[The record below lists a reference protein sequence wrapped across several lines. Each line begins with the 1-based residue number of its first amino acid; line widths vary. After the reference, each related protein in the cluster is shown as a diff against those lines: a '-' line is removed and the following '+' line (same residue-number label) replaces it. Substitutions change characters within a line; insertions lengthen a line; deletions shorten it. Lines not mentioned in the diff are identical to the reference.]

1 MAWII
6 IIGILLVAIGPVLY
20 VMPSKRDK
28 QLIALRSQARTA
40 GLTVDISHIPDLNA
54 TAIDKVSAGGKKR
67 EPKIK
72 CATYTLMPSH
82 PFQNSPC
89 WHLGR
94 SKTDNVLVTGWGRIG
109 AVRGISSS
117 DDGYWARIGA
127 IINAL
132 PGSCIAVK
140 TTPHEICW
148 QGLEHLN
155 DQAINELVLEIKTG
169 LEKIVELHDQIDKE
183 RQTST

>member
-6 IIGILLVAIGPVLY
+6 IIGILLVAIGPVL
-20 VMPSKRDK
+20 S
-28 QLIALRSQARTA
+28 
-40 GLTVDISHIPDLNA
+40 
-54 TAIDKVSAGGKKR
+54 
-67 EPKIK
+67 
-72 CATYTLMPSH
+72 
-82 PFQNSPC
+82 
-89 WHLGR
+89 
-94 SKTDNVLVTGWGRIG
+94 
-109 AVRGISSS
+109 VRGISSS

-155 DQAINELVLEIKTG
+155 DQPISELVLQIKTG

-183 RQTST
+183 RQTPS

>member
-94 SKTDNVLVTGWGRIG
+94 SKTDNVLVIGFFTKLPVSSTTGLP
-109 AVRGISSS
+109 
-117 DDGYWARIGA
+117 ARAGS
-127 IINAL
+127 INAPCL
-132 PGSCIAVK
+132 F
-140 TTPHEICW
+140 
-148 QGLEHLN
+148 
-155 DQAINELVLEIKTG
+155 IN
-169 LEKIVELHDQIDKE
+169 
-183 RQTST
+183 S